1 VTALN
6 EVWICPPLD
15 GPSTGGTLYNARI
28 IDALA
33 SCAVRVTALGL
44 EEGRRALRAGASGRY
59 WIDSLLLDHVG
70 RLVRENTAL
79 LPLGLVVHY
88 LPSLVAL
95 GRVPRRSEL
104 SAAERAA
111 LELVRHFLAPSAF
124 SRDVLVELGVSSEA
138 IVVVEPGVDGHVV
151 AASSCSRAPRSF
163 LSAVMVANVVAGK
176 GVAPFLR
183 ALAPLSDGVP
193 FELTVIGSLKMD
205 DAYASECRRIV
216 EGSAAL
222 FERVHFVGPM
232 PHQAVLDSIPTHDLL
247 ISASRMESYGMALA
261 EARAAGMPIL
271 SRGGG
276 NAAAHVGGDSGGE
289 LVVDDAAL
297 AGALVRLAR
306 EPNELR
312 RRALVAASA
321 RRARTWG
328 DAASDFIEQLRA
340 RV

>member
-1 VTALN
+1 MTALN

-33 SCAVRVTALGL
+33 GCAVTVTALGL

-59 WIDSLLLDHVG
+59 WIDSLFLDHVA

-79 LPLGLVVHY
+79 LPLGLIVHY

-95 GRVPRRSEL
+95 GRVPRKSEL
-104 SAAERAA
+104 STAERAA
-111 LELVRHFLAPSAF
+111 LELVRHFLVPSPF
-124 SRDVLVELGVSSEA
+124 SRDVLVELGVPSEA
-138 IVVVEPGVDGHVV
+138 IAVAEPGVAGHV
-151 AASSCSRAPRSF
+151 SSCSRASRSF

-193 FELTVIGSLKMD
+193 FELTVIGSLTID
-205 DAYASECRRIV
+205 EAYAFECRRIV
-216 EGSAAL
+216 EVSTAL
-222 FERVHFVGPM
+222 SGRVHFVGPM
-232 PHQAVLDSIPTHDLL
+232 PHQAVLDSIRAHDLL

-261 EARAAGMPIL
+261 EARAAGTPIL

-276 NAAAHVGGDSGGE
+276 NAAAHVDTDSGGE
-289 LVVDDAAL
+289 LVGDDAAL
-297 AGALVRLAR
+297 ASALVRLAR
-306 EPNELR
+306 EPDELR
-312 RRALVAASA
+312 RRALAAASA